1 VVKSKLFDENTITGI
16 NNYSKGSRNKRN
28 EETNNMHLNNDYSIK
43 NYKKVLQRNLD
54 FLGHSKKKKLVLF
67 EQNNNLGLSN
77 GKRNISSININI
89 KKDKKNVFQNKNI
102 INVNEIL
109 SNNSLIKNNKTNQ
122 KNKNNLS
129 VENMQKSQ
137 SQSNFNEYNK
147 IYNNIKKNFE
157 YNNLKTNNNNIFI
170 KPTNKLNDEVSNI
183 DSEIKKN
190 IDFVEKKNK
199 INKNKAIIEKI
210 YNKNNEKIMKYLSN
224 KEKAYYILSQSKV
237 LQLRERIIFSRAT
250 EKIRSIISIK
260 DIMKSNDLFIK
271 DKIKELE
278 EKIINYNKIIET
290 HFIPSKTAIISLNFN
305 KKTDEDE
312 FKNYLINN
320 KDNIEEQDKKYYN
333 IYIKLLFV
341 LLEDNINEKNLENIN
356 INDLYAKLI
365 EKGYKNFKDFFY
377 DVFISQKTKKIYD
390 EAKMDIFN
398 KIFEELPDCIKNPD
412 IIRNNRFISFSY
424 FLLHE
429 IYNYWNELKEMR
441 NLKEKTQKYLQC
453 IKKKSKY
460 FH

>member
-1 VVKSKLFDENTITGI
+1 
-16 NNYSKGSRNKRN
+16 
-28 EETNNMHLNNDYSIK
+28 
-43 NYKKVLQRNLD
+43 
-54 FLGHSKKKKLVLF
+54 
-67 EQNNNLGLSN
+67 
-77 GKRNISSININI
+77 
-89 KKDKKNVFQNKNI
+89 
-102 INVNEIL
+102 
-109 SNNSLIKNNKTNQ
+109 
-122 KNKNNLS
+122 
-129 VENMQKSQ
+129 MQKSQ

-147 IYNNIKKNFE
+147 IYNNIKKSFE
-157 YNNLKTNNNNIFI
+157 YNNLKTNNNNIFK
-170 KPTNKLNDEVSNI
+170 KPINKLNDEVSNI

-190 IDFVEKKNK
+190 IDFVEKKNR

-237 LQLRERIIFSRAT
+237 LQLRERIMFSRAT

-356 INDLYAKLI
+356 INNLYAKLI